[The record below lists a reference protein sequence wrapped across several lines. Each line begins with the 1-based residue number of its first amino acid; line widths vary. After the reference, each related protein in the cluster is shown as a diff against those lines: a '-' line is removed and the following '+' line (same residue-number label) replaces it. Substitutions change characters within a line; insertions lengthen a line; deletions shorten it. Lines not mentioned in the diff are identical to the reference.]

1 MVKYFALVLVLS
13 SAFTMQSDSL
23 IKNMYPF
30 LIGEYELVQIVDG
43 KKVKTAKELNV
54 VYSLKVQKN
63 DRLVVFKDG
72 KKTGKFKFV
81 ETTLPFLQDEN
92 HIVIAVNDEF
102 QPVFY
107 RKDTLILNN
116 YPEEFLDNYFVKI
129 KK

>member
-1 MVKYFALVLVLS
+1 
-13 SAFTMQSDSL
+13 MQSDSL

-43 KKVKTAKELNV
+43 KKVKTAKELNA

-92 HIVIAVNDEF
+92 HIVITVNDEF

-107 RKDTLILNN
+107 RTDTVILNN

>member
-1 MVKYFALVLVLS
+1 MVKYLALIFVLT
-13 SAFTMQSDSL
+13 SAFTMKSDSL

-30 LIGEYELVQIVDG
+30 LIGEYQLVQVVDG
-43 KKVKTAKELNV
+43 KKVKLAKEMNAI
-54 VYSLKVQKN
+54 YSLKVQKN

-72 KKTGKFKFV
+72 KKTGKYKFV
-81 ETTLPFLQDEN
+81 ETSMSFLQDQN
-92 HIVIAVNDEF
+92 HIVIAVKDEF

-107 RKDTLILNN
+107 RTDTVILNN

>member
-1 MVKYFALVLVLS
+1 MVRYLALIFVLT
-13 SAFTMQSDSL
+13 SAFTMKSDSL

-30 LIGEYELVQIVDG
+30 LIGEYQLVQVVDG
-43 KKVKTAKELNV
+43 KKVKSAKEMNAI
-54 VYSLKVQKN
+54 YSLKVQKN

-72 KKTGKFKFV
+72 KKMGKYKFV
-81 ETTLPFLQDEN
+81 ETSMSFLQDQN
-92 HIVIAVNDEF
+92 HIVIAVKDEF

-107 RKDTLILNN
+107 RTDTVILNN